1 MIVIS
6 LRPPEKHD
14 LVGAVSSSFDL
25 RWTVELLSMLL
36 RIPTSLR
43 FPETPRASLKIVNN
57 KKDNNI
63 TSMNCVI
70 LKEIMFPQ
78 VISFVF

>member
-1 MIVIS
+1 
-6 LRPPEKHD
+6 
-14 LVGAVSSSFDL
+14 
-25 RWTVELLSMLL
+25 
-36 RIPTSLR
+36 
-43 FPETPRASLKIVNN
+43 VNN